1 MKLLRVLAPTLLLL
15 LTVPAAEAAERDFPR
30 DFLWGTAIA
39 GLQAEAGGQPSNAD
53 PRSDWWVWSRDPM
66 NIEKGWVTG
75 DRIERGPGHWRLFRK
90 DIDLA
95 AERLR
100 SNAFRFSIEWSR
112 VFPRSTAGVRVGRR
126 IDLADLRR
134 LDKLADKSALRHYAA
149 ELRVS
154 NRRGLKPFVTVSHFA
169 LPTWIHD
176 PIAVRDAL
184 AGRGPDAA
192 LPRIARGGWL
202 NKSTVREFRKYAAYL
217 AWKFGPRVTYWTPTN
232 EPMVVAANGYVNV
245 PGAFAGYFPPGAFS
259 FSGAIR
265 VVTNLV
271 RANAAAYDAIH
282 AFDRRARVGPVHNMI
297 AFTPADPASARDRAG
312 AAHADYLFN
321 RLYLNAVVKG
331 REDLDVDGR
340 VTPRER
346 HAERAGKADFIGL
359 NYYFRSRV
367 TGLGDSIS
375 ERIKLLDF
383 LPRNSYSTPLT
394 PTLPPCPSTCTDF
407 GWEVYPDGFR
417 RSLKTAGNYDLP
429 VYVTENG
436 LADADD
442 DMRSAYLVSHLRA
455 VRAAMRAREARVRG
469 YLYWTLV
476 DNFEWAAGYYP
487 RFGFF
492 SYDPDTLRRTE
503 RPSARVFARIARTG
517 RLP

>member
-1 MKLLRVLAPTLLLL
+1 MRLLRALAPTLLLL
-15 LTVPAAEAAERDFPR
+15 VAAPAAGAAERDFPR

-39 GLQAEAGGQPSNAD
+39 GLQAEAGGHPSNAD
-53 PRSDWWVWSRDPM
+53 PRSDWWVWSRDPL
-66 NIEKGWVTG
+66 NIERGWVAG

-134 LDKLADKSALRHYAA
+134 LDRLADHSALRHYAA

-202 NKSTVREFRKYAAYL
+202 SRSTVREFRKYAAYL

-297 AFTPADPASARDRAG
+297 GFTPADPASARDRTG
-312 AAHADYLFN
+312 AAHADYVFN
-321 RLYLNAVVKG
+321 RLYLNAVIKG

-340 VTPRER
+340 IAPGER
-346 HAERAGKADFIGL
+346 HPERAGKADFIGL

-375 ERIKLLDF
+375 DRIKLLDF
-383 LPRNSYSTPLT
+383 LPRNSYATPLA
-394 PTLPPCPSTCTDF
+394 PTLPPCPTTCTDF
-407 GWEVYPDGFR
+407 GWEVYPEGFR
-417 RSLKTAGNYDLP
+417 RSLKTAGSYGLP

-436 LADADD
+436 LADASDR
-442 DMRSAYLVSHLRA
+442 MRSAYLVSHLRA

-476 DNFEWAAGYYP
+476 DNFEWAAGYFP